1 MPRTRSLLWAELKLG
16 IIGVVALGL
25 TVVLILAV
33 GGQGGFFWQRYPLKA
48 RFETVQGLKTGAVV
62 RLNGKEIGKVTSVE
76 FAGPEIEVVMTVSK
90 NTRALVTTES
100 RAVVGSLSLLGEPI
114 IDVTASR
121 VGTPL
126 GDWAY
131 VTAGGTGGMLGSL
144 ASTASKGLTS
154 ANDLIADVRAG
165 RGTAGK
171 FVTDDAVYAELR
183 RFLSSASR
191 VTESIEKGKGTL
203 GQLTTDRAAYDALKA
218 SLENLRALTDRLDKS
233 HGTLSRLM
241 NDDATINALD
251 GTLRNLEQVTGR
263 MARGEGTAGK
273 FFADRSLY
281 DRLDN
286 LTAKLDRV
294 VSDLNA
300 GKGTAGLFLRDEQL
314 YQNINKTVI
323 DVRQLIADVRKD
335 PKKFLQMTFHLF

>member
-1 MPRTRSLLWAELKLG
+1 LLWAELKLG
-16 IIGVVALGL
+16 LIGVVAMGL

-76 FAGPEIEVVMTVSK
+76 FSGPEIEVAMTVSK
-90 NTRALVTTES
+90 STRALVTTNS

-114 IDVTASR
+114 IDITASR
-121 VGTPL
+121 EGAPL
-126 GDWAY
+126 GDWGY
-131 VTAGGTGGMLGSL
+131 VTTGEAGGMLGSL
-144 ASTASKGLTS
+144 ASTATKGLNNAS
-154 ANDLIADVRAG
+154 DLIADVRAG
-165 RGTAGK
+165 RGTVGK

-203 GQLTTDRAAYDALKA
+203 GQLTTDKAAYEALKA

-251 GTLRNLEQVTGR
+251 GTLKNLEAVTGR

-273 FFADRSLY
+273 FFADRALY
-281 DRLDN
+281 DRLDS
-286 LTAKLDRV
+286 LTVKMDRV

-300 GKGTAGLFLRDEQL
+300 GKGTAGLFLHDDQL
-314 YQNINKTVI
+314 YQNINKTVL
-323 DVRQLIADVRKD
+323 DVRALIADVRKD

>member
-121 VGTPL
+121 EGTPL
-126 GDWAY
+126 GDWEY
-131 VTAGGTGGMLGSL
+131 VTTGEAGGMLGSL
-144 ASTASKGLTS
+144 ASTATKGLTGAS
-154 ANDLIADVRAG
+154 DLIADVRAG
-165 RGTAGK
+165 RGTVGK

-218 SLENLRALTDRLDKS
+218 SLENLRSLTDRLDKS

-251 GTLRNLEQVTGR
+251 ATLQNLEQVTGR

-273 FFADRSLY
+273 LFADRALY
-281 DRLDN
+281 DRLDS
-286 LTAKLDRV
+286 LTAKMDRV
-294 VSDLNA
+294 ISDVNA
-300 GKGTAGLFLRDEQL
+300 GKGTAGLFLHDEQL
-314 YQNINKTVI
+314 YQNVNKTVL
-323 DVRQLIADVRKD
+323 DVRALIADIRKD